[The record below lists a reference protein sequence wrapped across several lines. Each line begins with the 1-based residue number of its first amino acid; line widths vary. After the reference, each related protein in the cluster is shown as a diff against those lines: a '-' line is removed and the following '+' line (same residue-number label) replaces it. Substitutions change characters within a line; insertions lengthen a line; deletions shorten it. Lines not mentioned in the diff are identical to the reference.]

1 MNGITKE
8 CLRKELECGK
18 RLKDLFEFSDGQDCI
33 IYKGKFDLNNAENI
47 IYIPDIFLNDIDIET
62 DFLTEMEIKHILGNC
77 YTTNDFLE
85 EAQGHVNLAES
96 LFDYVDWQHLD
107 LNDLLEGYKD
117 EQEEFLDRYGFH
129 YSELEMQ
136 EV

>member
-1 MNGITKE
+1 MTREI
-8 CLRKELECGK
+8 LRKELECGK
-18 RLKDLFEFSDGQDCI
+18 RLKDIFKFSNGQYCI

-62 DFLTEMEIKHILGNC
+62 DFLTEMEIKNVLENC

-96 LFDYVDWQHLD
+96 LFDYVDWQHPD
-107 LNDLLEGYKD
+107 LYDLLEGYEN
-117 EQEEFLDRYGFH
+117 EQEEFLERYGFP
-129 YSELEMQ
+129 YSELKM
-136 EV
+136 

>member
-18 RLKDLFEFSDGQDCI
+18 ALEEIFEFTDGQDCI
-33 IYKGKFDLNNAENI
+33 IYKGKFDLENAENI

-62 DFLTEMEIKHILGNC
+62 DFLTEYEIKNVLNNC
-77 YTTNDFLE
+77 YTTKDFMV

-107 LNDLLEGYKD
+107 LHDLLEGYED
-117 EQEEFLDRYGFH
+117 EQEEFYKKYGFP
-129 YSELEMQ
+129 YSELKM
-136 EV
+136 

>member
-18 RLKDLFEFSDGQDCI
+18 RLKDIFSFSDGQDCI

-47 IYIPDIFLNDIDIET
+47 IYIPYVFLNDIDIDT
-62 DFLTEMEIKHILGNC
+62 DFLTEYEIKNVLNNC

-85 EAQGHVNLAES
+85 EAKNHINLAES
-96 LFDYVDWQHLD
+96 L
-107 LNDLLEGYKD
+107 
-117 EQEEFLDRYGFH
+117 
-129 YSELEMQ
+129 
-136 EV
+136 

>member
-1 MNGITKE
+1 MTREI
-8 CLRKELECGK
+8 LRKELECGK

-62 DFLTEMEIKHILGNC
+62 DFLTEMEIKNVLINC

-96 LFDYVDWQHLD
+96 FFDNV
-107 LNDLLEGYKD
+107 
-117 EQEEFLDRYGFH
+117 
-129 YSELEMQ
+129 
-136 EV
+136 

>member
-1 MNGITKE
+1 MTKE
-8 CLRKELECGK
+8 YLRKELECGK

-47 IYIPDIFLNDIDIET
+47 IYIPDIFLNDIDIDT
-62 DFLTEMEIKHILGNC
+62 DFLTEMEIKNVLNNC

-117 EQEEFLDRYGFH
+117 E
-129 YSELEMQ
+129 
-136 EV
+136 

>member
-18 RLKDLFEFSDGQDCI
+18 RLKDIFSFSDGQDCI
-33 IYKGKFDLNNAENI
+33 IYKGKFDLDNAENI

-62 DFLTEMEIKHILGNC
+62 DFLTEREIKNVLGNC
-77 YTTNDFLE
+77 YTTADFIE
-85 EAQGHVNLAES
+85 EAQCHVNLAQD
-96 LFDYVDWQHLD
+96 LFNYVDWQHLD

-117 EQEEFLDRYGFH
+117 EQEAFLERYGFP
-129 YSELEMQ
+129 YSELEM
-136 EV
+136 

>member
-1 MNGITKE
+1 MTREI
-8 CLRKELECGK
+8 LRKELECGK

-33 IYKGKFDLNNAENI
+33 IYKGKFNLNNAENI

-62 DFLTEMEIKHILGNC
+62 DFLTEMEIKNVLGNC

-96 LFDYVDWQHLD
+96 FFDNV
-107 LNDLLEGYKD
+107 
-117 EQEEFLDRYGFH
+117 
-129 YSELEMQ
+129 
-136 EV
+136 